1 MYYKSFLQTMTFFQS
16 SMPIYYNYAASI
28 SDPVER
34 LKVVM
39 VSSISFIYCDKMF
52 EKPLNPILG
61 ETYQAFG

>member
-1 MYYKSFLQTMTFFQS
+1 
-16 SMPIYYNYAASI
+16 MPIYYNYAASI

-39 VSSISFIYCDKMF
+39 VSSISFIYCDKLF